1 MTETGARTQPTRPA
15 HCRVTVAG
23 PLSTAATRALRSQYG
38 RALSIDRVDH
48 ESVLQL
54 DGLDQPAIRG
64 LLTLLWDLGHEVVTV
79 TNQSTERP
87 S

>member
-1 MTETGARTQPTRPA
+1 MTETGARTEPAGPA

-23 PLSTAATRALRSQYG
+23 PLSAAATRALRSQFG

-48 ESVLQL
+48 VSVLDL

-64 LLTLLWDLGHEVVTV
+64 LLTLLWDLGHDVVTV
-79 TNQSTERP
+79 TNQSKQRP